1 MLNLLP
7 EVRTDLYDEAFFY
20 PAIDDGFHYWRF
32 VVGQAEVHQVLFCEL
47 LGERIQ
53 IADVALQ

>member
-7 EVRTDLYDEAFFY
+7 KVGADLHDEAFFY

-47 LGERIQ
+47 LGECIQ
-53 IADVALQ
+53 IADVTL